1 MTTPDWTSIKADYV
15 ENVETRMTLAEVAAK
30 WGVPDGTVRARA
42 AREGWCDERQQF
54 TTKLAQVRQEK
65 IIEMAAEAQAIFPS
79 QVILVA
85 HRHLAKIMDLLK
97 EPDLDV
103 GKLQKL
109 TTALANVQKVFKGT
123 TS

>member
-1 MTTPDWTSIKADYV
+1 MTTPDWPSIKADYV
-15 ENVETRMTLAEVAAK
+15 ENLETRLTLAEVAAK

-42 AREGWCDERQQF
+42 AREGWFDERQQF

-65 IIEMAAEAQAIFPS
+65 IIEMAAEAQAILPS
-79 QVILVA
+79 QVVLVA
-85 HRHLAKIMDLLK
+85 HRHLSKIMDLLK

-109 TTALANVQKVFKGT
+109 TAALANVQKIVKGA